1 MTAPAAPPALPT
13 LRAYLTRQLVLVAL
27 VQAGLAAVV
36 LLALLAWAQ
45 DRASREDGARIAAG
59 LGVASE
65 RLLQPSIAA
74 IDQLARL
81 ASGPGGRDPRALGEA
96 MDATLGANPAFL
108 TLMAIDAEGAIQL
121 GRPEQRGAD
130 GRSAWAGRY
139 VGDRPYFLRA
149 LERGAPG
156 PSPAFQ
162 GRGFGRDLIVGVSAP
177 VPAAA
182 DGSAPRVAVVQGSLA
197 VAAFEAALREVPL
210 APGVQWVLA
219 DDAGM
224 VVARSEG
231 MALPTLEPLPEAL
244 RGDADGLAG
253 QAGIELP
260 EVLGRG
266 THIRTTHATA
276 HGWTVVALV
285 PVTRALAGLGT
296 ASLVALA
303 MVALVAAVFLAVAWQ
318 LGRRI
323 GEEGRR
329 MAQRLARLD
338 LQGESGAPPLGE
350 PRFAEAADLRDAQVA
365 LAERLRAG
373 YRALKET
380 ERRQADLQAS
390 LASAMERKEDEVQ
403 ARTSLLETSARELR
417 RLQQR
422 LQDAERIGGV
432 GTWRW
437 DRESNAMRVSGS
449 AQRLLDAQW
458 LDDAVGLDA
467 LLARIDAG
475 HRERVGRALRE
486 AIAGQ
491 GPLALEFPIEG
502 HPGRWLLMRGAHGS
516 FGGADDWAFRGTLLD
531 ISERRAGEQ
540 RLAAL
545 ASRLRDVADLSAAN
559 AGAEDRIDGFRA
571 LAGRLLGA
579 PGAATLL
586 LEDADDGWQAWGAG
600 GELADAEAPAFAT
613 GLPLDGV
620 PQLDAGGAQT
630 AVWLGLAHG
639 GQRIALGVEG
649 LPGTFRLD
657 AERVDMLRTLARL
670 INAELEQ
677 ASSTRQ
683 LEAARDDATAANRT
697 KSQVL
702 AALSHEIWS
711 PLAGMTGAIEA
722 LVQGMGGP
730 LTPAQA
736 RLLGGCLDTG
746 RGISGMIGELIE
758 AAKMESGVVPMRFVD
773 ARASSLCEAAIAR
786 VAAGAAARRHDLR
799 LRVDLDPVL
808 SVDRERMVQVLAN
821 LLGNAVKY
829 TPEGGI
835 VRLRVGRSPRRG
847 HLRFAVLDNGPGIG
861 PAERQRLLQPFTRGT
876 SAGSRPG
883 WGLGLST
890 VEMLVRL
897 HDAHLSIHGREGRG
911 SRFCVDVPVS
921 PRGQPAGAGDDAPR
935 ATGPLP
941 TDAPTRPQP

>member
-1 MTAPAAPPALPT
+1 MTGTGATAALPS
-13 LRAYLTRQLVLVAL
+13 LRAWLTRQLVVVAL
-27 VQAGLAAVV
+27 VQAGLAAIA

-59 LGVASE
+59 LGFASE
-65 RLLQPSIAA
+65 RLLQPPMAA
-74 IDQLARL
+74 IDQLARF
-81 ASGPGGRDPRALGEA
+81 AGGPAGRDPRALGEA
-96 MDATLGANPAFL
+96 MDATLAANPGFL
-108 TLMAIDAEGAIQL
+108 TLMAVDAEGAIAL

-149 LERGAPG
+149 LERGTVG

-177 VPAAA
+177 VRAA
-182 DGSAPRVAVVQGSLA
+182 DGAPAPPVAVVQGSLA
-197 VAAFEAALREVPL
+197 VAAYEASLREVPL
-210 APGVQWVLA
+210 TPGAQWVLA

-231 MALPTLEPLPEAL
+231 IALPTLEPLPDAL
-244 RGDADGLAG
+244 RGEADGLAG
-253 QAGIELP
+253 QAGVELP
-260 EVLGRG
+260 DVLGRG
-266 THIRTTHATA
+266 THIRTTHTTA

-285 PVTRALAGLGT
+285 PVTRALAGLGA
-296 ASLVALA
+296 ASLIALA
-303 MVALVAAVFLAVAWQ
+303 MVALVAAVFLAIAWQ
-318 LGRRI
+318 LGRRL
-323 GEEGRR
+323 GEDGRR
-329 MAQRLARLD
+329 MARRLARLD
-338 LQGESGAPPLGE
+338 LQGDAALPPLGE
-350 PRFAEAADLRDAQVA
+350 PRFAEAADLIDAQAA

-373 YRALKET
+373 YRELKET
-380 ERRQADLQAS
+380 ERRQADLQAA
-390 LASAMERKEDEVQ
+390 LAGAMERKEDEVQ

-437 DRESNAMRVSGS
+437 DRESSAMRVSGS
-449 AQRLLDAQW
+449 AQRLLDAHW
-458 LDDAVGLDA
+458 LDDSVVLDV
-467 LLARIDAG
+467 LLGRVDAA

-486 AIAGQ
+486 AIGGQ
-491 GPLALEFPIEG
+491 GALALEFPIEG
-502 HPGRWLLMRGAHGS
+502 QPGRWLLMRGAHGS

-545 ASRLRDVADLSAAN
+545 ATRLREVADLSAAN

-579 PGAATLL
+579 AAPARLL
-586 LEDADDGWQAWGAG
+586 LEDADDGWQAWTSG
-600 GELADAEAPAFAT
+600 GELLDAEPPACVAM
-613 GLPLDGV
+613 LPGDGV
-620 PQLDAGGAQT
+620 PRLEAGGAQP
-630 AVWLGLAHG
+630 AVWLALARG
-639 GQRIALGVEG
+639 EQRIALGVEG

-657 AERVDMLRTLARL
+657 AEAADMLRTLARL
-670 INAELEQ
+670 IDAELEQ

-736 RLLGGCLDTG
+736 KLLGGCLDTG

-758 AAKMESGVVPMRFVD
+758 AAKMESGVVPMRFGEV
-773 ARASSLCEAAIAR
+773 RASALCEAAIAR

-799 LRVDLDPVL
+799 LRVDVDPVL

-829 TPEGGI
+829 TPDGGV

-897 HDAHLSIHGREGRG
+897 HDAHLTIHGREGRG
-911 SRFCVDVPVS
+911 SRFCVDVPVA
-921 PRGQPAGAGDDAPR
+921 PRGHHATGDDAGAPH
-935 ATGPLP
+935 
-941 TDAPTRPQP
+941 DAHPARPSP